1 MNNFKSLV
9 RINFNSKFTTKPHV
23 QRLFSPHGMKH
34 QQTSWKPR
42 FSLCELFFLLGFF
55 LLMFLNSQKKMQW
68 YVMFEKK
75 TILWMKSWKHVLF
88 VCRSSYQ
95 VPNLQG
101 HSGRWPYL
109 ACLCW
114 SFPGKNKWYIS
125 RKSGPNHHPIEYE
138 SNWIKPCQHWTWKI
152 IEITHTY
159 YSRIAEKL
167 PNGWRILWIYI
178 YISIHVYVLKLS
190 MFYLY
195 CILYLLNI
203 KYKHCISYVYII
215 YIYINYTQLHL
226 TSTMWPTF
234 AATKKK
240 KTTPFHTSN
249 FRGTTGESEIAHMKP
264 WV

>member
-1 MNNFKSLV
+1 MYYSFVDQVIKCP
-9 RINFNSKFTTKPHV
+9 ICKA
-23 QRLFSPHGMKH
+23 
-34 QQTSWKPR
+34 
-42 FSLCELFFLLGFF
+42 
-55 LLMFLNSQKKMQW
+55 
-68 YVMFEKK
+68 
-75 TILWMKSWKHVLF
+75 ILED
-88 VCRSSYQ
+88 
-95 VPNLQG
+95 G
-101 HSGRWPYL
+101 HILRAFAGL
-109 ACLCW
+109 
-114 SFPGKNKWYIS
+114 FPGKIS
-125 RKSGPNHHPIEYE
+125 GTYLEKVAPITTQLNMSQIGSNPANIEHEKSLKSPIHTIQELLK
-138 SNWIKPCQHWTWKI
+138 NCQMD
-152 IEITHTY
+152 EGY
-159 YSRIAEKL
+159 CE
-167 PNGWRILWIYI
+167 YI